1 MKTYN
6 AEIIGVGTELL
17 LGQIANTNAQFIS
30 DQLAKT
36 GINIYYHQA
45 VGDNLK
51 RVKDSFKQA
60 ATRSDF
66 VFVTGGLGPT
76 EDDLTREAFQA
87 LTGKHLVENK
97 QIIEKISNYFDKTNR
112 KMAANNRKQAQ
123 IFSDAVIIQNQV
135 GTAPGMIVTYQQS
148 LFIFMPGVP
157 KEMKPMML
165 NFVLPYLKEN
175 FQLKNLIKSRML
187 KFIGISESQ
196 LETDVKVLID
206 KQENPTIAPL
216 ASDGE
221 VALRI
226 TAKAENEIIAD
237 QLIEH
242 AENEIKELVGPYFY
256 GYDGTT
262 INDTVLHL
270 LAEKN
275 LTIAS
280 AESLT
285 GGLFADALVSIPGA
299 GKTFMGSIV
308 SYEESTKSSVLG
320 VSEQTIKTEGTVSDA
335 CAYEMAKQASVK
347 FDASIG
353 ISFTGV
359 AGPDKAEGKDVGT
372 VFISIYQ
379 GENRVLTKSFYFPGE
394 RDTIRNRTVKK
405 GLELLYYWLIE

>member
-30 DQLAKT
+30 EQLAKT
-36 GINIYYHQA
+36 GISIYYHQA
-45 VGDNLK
+45 VGDNLS

-87 LTGKHLVENK
+87 LTGKQLEENG
-97 QIIEKISNYFDKTNR
+97 QIIEKISNYFKKTNR
-112 KMAANNRKQAQ
+112 KMSANNRKQAQ
-123 IFSDAVIIQNQV
+123 IFTDAVIIPNQV
-135 GTAPGMIVTYQQS
+135 GTAPGMIVCYQQS

-157 KEMKPMML
+157 KEMKAMML

-175 FQLKNLIKSRML
+175 FKLENLIKSKML

-226 TAKAENEIIAD
+226 TAKADSEIIAD
-237 QLIEH
+237 QLIEK
-242 AENEIKELVGPYFY
+242 AENEIKAQVGHYFY
-256 GYDGTT
+256 GYDDTT
-262 INDTVLHL
+262 INETVLHM

-285 GGLFADALVSIPGA
+285 GGLFADALVSVPGA
-299 GKTFMGSIV
+299 SQTFMGSIV
-308 SYEESTKSSVLG
+308 SYEETTKSSVLG
-320 VSEQTIKTEGTVSDA
+320 VSEHTVNTEGTVSEA
-335 CAYEMAKQASVK
+335 CAYEMAKQVSIK

-359 AGPDKAEGKDVGT
+359 AGPDKSEGKEVGT

-379 GENRVLTKSFYFPGE
+379 GESRVLTKSFYFPGE
-394 RDTIRNRTVKK
+394 RDVIRKRTVKK
-405 GLELLYYWLIE
+405 GLELIYYWLIK